1 VAATAEA
8 TPAGRAAAARAVIAA
23 ADAAGVTAYGSYET
37 GVEWRAVANSLGI
50 RAAEA
55 RTQARLVTV
64 AMGPD
69 DGTGYAEATAVDLA
83 RIDPAALGREAA
95 ESARASARPV
105 EVAPGD
111 YPVVLSEYAVV
122 DLLDYLGYLGFS
134 ALAVQQGRSFFEPG
148 KVVGSELVTI
158 VDDAFDRAGTPTAFD
173 DEGVAKER
181 VVLLERGVCRELVY
195 DTETATAAGRRSS
208 GHGLPAPNPWGPF
221 PLNQAMSP
229 GEATREELLGGLD
242 RGLYVTRI
250 WYSNPV
256 HEKRL
261 IMTGMTRDGTYL
273 VEDGRIVAPVRNL
286 RFTQSYLDVLRDTIA
301 VGRER
306 KTLSAMLGTFVVP
319 ALRAS
324 AFTFTGVSRSDLPG

>member
-1 VAATAEA
+1 MNTTPTSEPNRSPSEVAQPAHSPVRSPGLPPKQGLYDPWFEHEA
-8 TPAGRAAAARAVIAA
+8 CGVGFVVDMHGRKSHKMLTDSGDWREHIDLTTHRYMREDVEVGLAFLVSVGRW
-23 ADAAGVTAYGSYET
+23 AGVPTPVASGLLGHFVSAVSGGSLY
-37 GVEWRAVANSLGI
+37 RKSSFLLDSLG
-50 RAAEA
+50 
-55 RTQARLVTV
+55 TTV
-64 AMGPD
+64 F
-69 DGTGYAEATAVDLA
+69 
-83 RIDPAALGREAA
+83 
-95 ESARASARPV
+95 S
-105 EVAPGD
+105 
-111 YPVVLSEYAVV
+111 PVVSIHEDPMLPK
-122 DLLDYLGYLGFS
+122 G
-134 ALAVQQGRSFFEPG
+134 LAS
-148 KVVGSELVTI
+148 S
-158 VDDAFDRAGTPTAFD
+158 AFD
-173 DEGVAKER
+173 DEGVAKEQ

-286 RFTQSYLDVLRDTIA
+286 RFTQSYLDVLRDTVA